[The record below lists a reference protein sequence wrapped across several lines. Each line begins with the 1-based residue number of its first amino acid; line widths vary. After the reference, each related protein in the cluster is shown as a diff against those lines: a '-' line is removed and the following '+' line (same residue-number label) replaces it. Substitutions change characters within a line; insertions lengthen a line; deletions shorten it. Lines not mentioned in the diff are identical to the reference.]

1 MPLRVKC
8 PTCKKPVEM
17 GTAWFPFC
25 SERCQSID
33 LGRWA
38 NEEYRIPAVDQTPES
53 GDEAGGAGGDGGDEA
68 QAGGAQG

>member
-1 MPLRVKC
+1 
-8 PTCKKPVEM
+8 M

-38 NEEYRIPAVDQTPES
+38 NEEYRIPALDQSPDPAEEDGLT
-53 GDEAGGAGGDGGDEA
+53 GADAGPSEGMHE
-68 QAGGAQG
+68 

>member
-1 MPLRVKC
+1 
-8 PTCKKPVEM
+8 M
-17 GTAWFPFC
+17 GTAYFPFC

-53 GDEAGGAGGDGGDEA
+53 GDEPSGAGGD
-68 QAGGAQG
+68 AGPSEGMHE

>member
-1 MPLRVKC
+1 MPQRVKC
-8 PTCKKPVEM
+8 PTCRKPTEL

-38 NEEYRIPAVDQTPES
+38 NEEYRIPAVDQSPDPAE
-53 GDEAGGAGGDGGDEA
+53 DGGVTGAD
-68 QAGGAQG
+68 AGPSEGMHE